1 MTAVRLFVL
10 LLPAVLVLLAG
21 CGGSLAT
28 QPGSSRPTTT
38 TPARAATPF
47 CEAVRASRDAA
58 QPVNGIGIGRSVGDV
73 AEVTAN
79 VRAANQQ
86 VTALAPQELR
96 ADFDRAN
103 QLDERRLELLEA
115 NDGDILAVARDP
127 QIAQARTDP
136 EYQAASQRIN
146 DYVRSNCSS

>member
-1 MTAVRLFVL
+1 MRAVRGFVL
-10 LLPAVLVLLAG
+10 LFPVVLVLIAG

-28 QPGSSRPTTT
+28 QPGSSRPATTT
-38 TPARAATPF
+38 SAQAETPF
-47 CEAVRASRDAA
+47 CEAVKAGRDAA

-73 AEVTAN
+73 AEVIAN

-86 VTALAPQELR
+86 VTALAPGELR

-115 NDGDILAVARDP
+115 NGGDVLAVARDP
-127 QIAQARTDP
+127 ELAQARSDP

-146 DYVRSNCSS
+146 DYVRANCST